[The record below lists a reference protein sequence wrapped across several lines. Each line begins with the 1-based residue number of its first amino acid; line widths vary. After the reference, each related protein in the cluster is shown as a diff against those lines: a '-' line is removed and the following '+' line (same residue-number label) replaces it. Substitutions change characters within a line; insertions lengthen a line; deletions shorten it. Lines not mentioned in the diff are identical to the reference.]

1 MGDDVP
7 GDPKSAVQS
16 IAKAFRVLQA
26 FAGSQTQLTIT
37 DVANAAGLD
46 RGTAFRL
53 IHTLV
58 SLGYVASV
66 PDSRRFRLTL
76 KCLDLGYSA
85 LASGGLKA
93 QTAPLLQE
101 LVPGHADAASLG
113 MLDGPDVVYVER
125 VQIDMGRLGMDRRSG
140 SRTGAYAAALGHV
153 LLAWHTPAGAR
164 AVLEL
169 GERVRLSE
177 RTLVDIDM
185 LLERL
190 AAVRARG
197 YAVSDGENAYGLRTI
212 AAPVFGPDQVPV
224 AGISLT
230 VRNERADLAPFIE
243 HALPPLLEVTQA
255 LSNAA
260 RLTAAKPSFE

>member
-1 MGDDVP
+1 LGDDVP

-164 AVLEL
+164 AVLES

-197 YAVSDGENAYGLRTI
+197 YAVSDI